1 MAARPWALL
10 ALLALGCAPLAAAGA
25 DPGASSC
32 PVGSRPD
39 ALRTASLRQLLAR
52 DPEAATLSQQDAL
65 WVCYANGSGAGVLSG
80 ELAILDGRDADLA
93 LAARL
98 AHLLVHRRDH
108 LGDGCARG
116 LAAARESERR
126 AQLLEARLRA
136 RDGLPPLPATD
147 ETERDY
153 RTRCP
158 AK

>member
-1 MAARPWALL
+1 MAARPLALL
-10 ALLALGCAPLAAAGA
+10 ALLMLRCAPLPAAGT
-25 DPGASSC
+25 DPGAPSC
-32 PVGSRPD
+32 PTGSRPD

-52 DPEAATLSQQDAL
+52 DAEAAALGQEAAL
-65 WVCYANGSGAGVLSG
+65 WICYAPGSGPGVLSG

-136 RDGLPPLPATD
+136 RDGLSPLPATD

-158 AK
+158 KE